1 MCPPP
6 LQIAGKACNSMYLSH
21 FHRLRQWIQK
31 RVQIIKL
38 SQKVNTK
45 FQKIYRSA
53 LVPQVCKGF
62 LYHSLAGPAR
72 RPMGSRCSRPA
83 LRAPLGIR
91 AYGQQSR
98 RTGNGVSKVLPTL
111 VNTSFLHF
119 LGLLALPTVVVGGAP
134 PYIPLNA
141 MNLPLVD
148 GVHMKI

>member
-45 FQKIYRSA
+45 FRKALNCGFYAVSRVRRLLVAYAGADTSTPKKIYRSA

-119 LGLLALPTVVVGGAP
+119 
-134 PYIPLNA
+134 
-141 MNLPLVD
+141 
-148 GVHMKI
+148 

>member
-1 MCPPP
+1 
-6 LQIAGKACNSMYLSH
+6 
-21 FHRLRQWIQK
+21 
-31 RVQIIKL
+31 
-38 SQKVNTK
+38 
-45 FQKIYRSA
+45 
-53 LVPQVCKGF
+53 
-62 LYHSLAGPAR
+62 LAGPAR